1 LTVIPLAPHAR
12 TLGRFR
18 EPARW
23 VLVALDG
30 DPLDLTALYDAV
42 RRLDGPVGPATLVG
56 ALSRL
61 ERLQLVDSVMTSDRP
76 TMYRLAIL
84 DEKARA
90 QGREAR

>member
-1 LTVIPLAPHAR
+1 MVPLASHAR
-12 TLGRFR
+12 SLGRFR

-30 DPLDLTALYDAV
+30 DPLDLTSLFDAV
-42 RRLDGPVGPATLVG
+42 RRLDGPIGPATLVG

-61 ERLQLVDSVMTSDRP
+61 ERLELVQSVVDSERP

-84 DEKARA
+84 DTTA
-90 QGREAR
+90 QGMESA